1 MPVLTIHLTSS
12 RQYALLLCFTHFAVV
27 CILWKID
34 WSIFIKLI
42 GTILL
47 AISLYLYLRYHAL
60 LLSPRSIVSLHF
72 SEDGSTCTAQTQS
85 NEHITFIVKSDT
97 FVTPYLT
104 VLSMKSPYS
113 IFPRNI
119 VIFPDGINAE
129 KFRQLRIWLRWKWKR
144 K

>member
-1 MPVLTIHLTSS
+1 MPELTIRLKSS
-12 RQYALLLCFTHFAVV
+12 KQYTLLLCSAHFAVV

-34 WSIFIKLI
+34 CSIFIKLI

-47 AISLYLYLRYHAL
+47 AISLCLYLRCHAL
-60 LLSPRSIVSLHF
+60 LLSPRSIVSLLF
-72 SEDGSTCTAQTQS
+72 SEDGSTCIAQTQS
-85 NEHITFIVKSDT
+85 NEHITLIIKGDT

-119 VIFPDGINAE
+119 VIFPDSIDVE
-129 KFRQLRIWLRWKWKR
+129 KFRQLRIWLRWKWRR